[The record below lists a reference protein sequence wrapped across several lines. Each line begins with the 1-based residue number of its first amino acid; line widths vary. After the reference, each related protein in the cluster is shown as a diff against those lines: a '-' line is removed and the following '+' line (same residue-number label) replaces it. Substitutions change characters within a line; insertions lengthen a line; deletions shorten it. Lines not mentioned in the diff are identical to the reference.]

1 VLGRMCQRAHGAG
14 QRRLLRTCPVFIF
27 LPLALTRLSGG
38 VFVSTLFF
46 FWSCGFVCPPPSP
59 PTLFLARSQ
68 ECLTPKTTVELL
80 EACKA
85 GKPPALSQF
94 GSRAMNGQLTCE
106 GPLGKTTLKE
116 PVKPKFRE
124 LPEKKVCWGGWC
136 GVLPVCCD

>member
-1 VLGRMCQRAHGAG
+1 MCLCPLCFLYLTGRVA
-14 QRRLLRTCPVFIF
+14 
-27 LPLALTRLSGG
+27 S
-38 VFVSTLFF
+38 
-46 FWSCGFVCPPPSP
+46 PPPTPP

-124 LPEKKVCWGGWC
+124 LPEKKVCWGVVVWC
-136 GVLPVCCD
+136 VTSVS